1 MPGLSGVPQEVVVP
15 GPGNLLK
22 VAFESLSSQSDV
34 INFAVPLTSPS
45 CAFKL
50 NTRSEM
56 SRKKWSV
63 GKGLPGSSN
72 RYSGQLLSAYSL
84 LALLVFLFSPRGMA
98 VAEDAVTNSPPST
111 NAEANT
117 NNQEILRAYLQL
129 QEQLHLTQLAV
140 EQNRKEARDT
150 ITQTSDALAGRLQ
163 GIEQMMASERSRE
176 LESMQS
182 SNRVLLIL
190 AGTFAGVGF
199 LAMLLSSIFQWRTVN
214 KLAQMPNSFPAQA
227 LGGSPGPKELGTG
240 DHVVSVSPAETS
252 SLRLLTAVESLEHR
266 LHQLEHS
273 TGPSLAP
280 GAAGNGTERAGVSAE
295 NGVSVRPV
303 SVETVPADR
312 TDRHQNPQVLSLL
325 GKGQS
330 MLSLDDPHGAITC
343 FEEALQLEPQNA
355 EAWVRKGTALERLQQ
370 LDEAIGC
377 YDHALRAD
385 PSLTVAYLH
394 KGGLFNRMEKFSEAL
409 ECYEKALRT
418 QEKSAV
424 S

>member
-1 MPGLSGVPQEVVVP
+1 
-15 GPGNLLK
+15 
-22 VAFESLSSQSDV
+22 
-34 INFAVPLTSPS
+34 
-45 CAFKL
+45 
-50 NTRSEM
+50 
-56 SRKKWSV
+56 
-63 GKGLPGSSN
+63 
-72 RYSGQLLSAYSL
+72 LSAYSFF
-84 LALLVFLFSPRGMA
+84 LALLAFFFSPQG
-98 VAEDAVTNSPPST
+98 VGFAEDVATNSPPATS
-111 NAEANT
+111 AEANT
-117 NNQEILRAYLQL
+117 NSQEILRAYLQL

-214 KLAQMPNSFPAQA
+214 KLAQMPNSVSAPA
-227 LGGSPGPKELGTG
+227 LGASPGLKELVAG
-240 DHVVSVSPAETS
+240 DHVVSVSPAEAS
-252 SLRLLTAVESLEHR
+252 SLRLLTAVERLDQR

-273 TGPSLAP
+273 TGPSLSQ
-280 GAAGNGTERAGVSAE
+280 GSAGNGAEHAGESAAE

-303 SVETVPADR
+303 SAEPGPSDH
-312 TDRHQNPQVLSLL
+312 TDRQQNPHVLSLL

-343 FEEALQLEPQNA
+343 FEEALQLDPQNA

-370 LDEAIGC
+370 LDQAIEC
-377 YDHALRAD
+377 YDRALQAD

-394 KGGLFNRMEKFSEAL
+394 KGGLFNRLERFSEAL

-418 QEKSAV
+418 QEKSTV